1 VALSG
6 ARVLHERK
14 GQNKNTAC
22 LLSACILSVAK
33 ALACPVPSAGPR
45 RRLKAP
51 AHELRHVCRRLQS
64 CAFIS
69 NTRIWSAV
77 GFSAV
82 RVVPGLPRLDL
93 AATEGKGAGW
103 VGRATMR
110 HLRLCLSLRVCM
122 RARAS
127 VRMCTCVRHLLSL
140 IQSHSCLC
148 AVLVCAHT
156 STAIGSLNCKAAPL
170 GSTLD
175 SRD

>member
-1 VALSG
+1 MSIICMYIICGEGACLPCAVSG
-6 ARVLHERK
+6 AAA
-14 GQNKNTAC
+14 TAESPC
-22 LLSACILSVAK
+22 ARTA
-33 ALACPVPSAGPR
+33 PV
-45 RRLKAP
+45 
-51 AHELRHVCRRLQS
+51 VCRRLQS